1 MNEIELIPTDDLVA
15 ELFRRHS
22 AVLIVRQMPV
32 KTTTEDDTMIDY
44 CGGLNTAL
52 GLGMRATS
60 VLTNRASKSMVDPK
74 EDDDGE

>member
-1 MNEIELIPTDDLVA
+1 MDIELIPTDDLVA

-32 KTTTEDDTMIDY
+32 KTTDQDDTMIDF

-60 VLTNRASKSMVDPK
+60 ALTSKALKAMRDA
-74 EDDDGE
+74 EDDDGH